1 MVNFGKKLESG
12 SLRVARWKNKYVN
25 YKQLKKIINNIVKCE
40 VTGDLVNAETNVG
53 HFIKVLDEDLTVIE
67 ATYLSTLTELN
78 QNIDKVNAEVDALV
92 NSASFS
98 GEIEGEVAANSE
110 TETRIQMFATFSKTL
125 DEINK
130 FCLVNFE
137 GVRKI
142 IKKFKKQVTVRDISE
157 DYNQKLL
164 QFQFIRYTEL
174 DNSNTVLKKRERF
187 I

>member
-1 MVNFGKKLESG
+1 
-12 SLRVARWKNKYVN
+12 
-25 YKQLKKIINNIVKCE
+25 
-40 VTGDLVNAETNVG
+40 
-53 HFIKVLDEDLTVIE
+53 
-67 ATYLSTLTELN
+67 
-78 QNIDKVNAEVDALV
+78 
-92 NSASFS
+92 
-98 GEIEGEVAANSE
+98 
-110 TETRIQMFATFSKTL
+110 MFATFSKTL

-174 DNSNTVLKKRERF
+174 DNSNTTLKKRSVFYMIESHIARRYWNNLSKPER
-187 I
+187 IR